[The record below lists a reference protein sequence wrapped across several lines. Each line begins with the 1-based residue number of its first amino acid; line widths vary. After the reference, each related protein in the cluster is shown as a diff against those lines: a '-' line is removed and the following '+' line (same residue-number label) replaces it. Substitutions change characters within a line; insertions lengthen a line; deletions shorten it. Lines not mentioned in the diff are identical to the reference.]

1 LDAATISIAFVILRV
16 FCTLLIF
23 DRISFVLAMIYA
35 NPLRKRLSACNPQLQ
50 HAKQL
55 RHPY

>member
-16 FCTLLIF
+16 FCTLLIL

-35 NPLRKRLSACNPQLQ
+35 NPLERG
-50 HAKQL
+50 
-55 RHPY
+55 